1 MTSIGQVYEPK
12 AGGHMLTVKKLF
24 FMAVVTQFRGQWWG
38 SIVEDILILRLNT
51 TTNNSSKMSFGYD
64 TYTDHL

>member
-1 MTSIGQVYEPK
+1 
-12 AGGHMLTVKKLF
+12 MLTAKKLF
-24 FMAVVTQFRGQWWG
+24 FMTVVTQFRGQLWG

-51 TTNNSSKMSFGYD
+51 TTNNSSKMSFECD

>member
-1 MTSIGQVYEPK
+1 
-12 AGGHMLTVKKLF
+12 MLTVKKLF
-24 FMAVVTQFRGQWWG
+24 FMAVVSQFRGQWWG
-38 SIVEDILILRLNT
+38 SLVEDILILRLNT